1 MASAVI
7 KQVNSADNPQY
18 KLLKKIAGSSRER
31 RKLGQTLL
39 DGVHLLLALAEY
51 GGQPRLLVL
60 RAGAEATPEIAR
72 CLTCFAD
79 TPRMVLSA
87 ALFDKLSPVEHP
99 TGILG
104 VLDIPQPVPQAGACC
119 VLLENIQDPGNLGSI
134 LRSAAAA
141 GVVAVYLSQG
151 CAEAWSPK
159 ALRAGMGAHFLLAI
173 YEQQVL
179 AEVAAQCKNVVAAS
193 LDAAQS
199 LYAADL
205 TGPVAFLFGN
215 EGAGLSPELMARATC
230 CVTIPMPGAVESLN
244 VGAAAAICLFERVRQ
259 RSLGKFL
266 PD

>member
-1 MASAVI
+1 MASAAI

-18 KLLKKIAGSSRER
+18 KLLKKIAGVSRER
-31 RKLGQTLL
+31 RKRGQTLL
-39 DGVHLLLALAEY
+39 DGVHLLSALAAG

-60 RAGAEATPEIAR
+60 RAGAAATPEIAR
-72 CLTCFAD
+72 CLTSFAKA
-79 TPRMVLSA
+79 PQMVLSA
-87 ALFDKLSPVEHP
+87 PLFDKLSPVEHP

-104 VLDIPQPVPQAGACC
+104 LLDIPQPVPQVGSCC

-179 AEVAAQCKNVVAAS
+179 TEIAVRCKSVVATS
-193 LDAAQS
+193 LTATQS
-199 LYAADL
+199 IYATDL
-205 TGPVAFLFGN
+205 TGPMAFLFGN
-215 EGAGLSPELMARATC
+215 EGAGLSPELMACATC
-230 CVTIPMPGAVESLN
+230 RVTIPMPGAVESLN

-259 RSLGKFL
+259 RQLKK
-266 PD
+266 